1 MAAFKTAVS
10 HLPTQHDALRLRF
23 KQTESGWQQWLDEN
37 VTPALSNV
45 EVTVPTT
52 IHNLSTL
59 PFTKQEDAMTT
70 EAGKLA
76 ASLDLENGPIMH
88 VALFQ
93 RGAAQ
98 PVRLFVTVHHLAI
111 DGVSWRPLLEDL
123 ETAYNQ
129 IRSNQP
135 VSLPPKS
142 SSVKQWSEKLVDWAG
157 METAVSTT
165 PHWQTNSTSSILFN
179 TDGANNTSDTHTVSV
194 KLNAD
199 ETRALLQDVPNAY
212 NTNINDALLTAAALA
227 VENASTEPS
236 RSGRLSLTLEGH
248 GREEEVI
255 GNVDVSRTVGW
266 FTTHAPVHL
275 DTPNS
280 DPGAAIKS
288 VKEQLRQLPHKGLS
302 YGTLRYLTPKS
313 PISNLQSP
321 EILFNYLGQFERS
334 LPPSELFK
342 LVRPLQADI
351 SPRNQRTHTLDINA
365 VVMAN
370 QLHID
375 WTFSPQRI
383 AIADVQTLANRFISE
398 LRGVID
404 HCTSVETT
412 ESTLSDF
419 DLVDFDTDTFDQ
431 LADMLSLGD

>member
-1 MAAFKTAVS
+1 M
-10 HLPTQHDALRLRF
+10 
-23 KQTESGWQQWLDEN
+23 
-37 VTPALSNV
+37 
-45 EVTVPTT
+45 TVPTT

-76 ASLDLENGPIMH
+76 ASLDLENGPILH

-93 RGAAQ
+93 RGSAQ

-135 VSLPPKS
+135 VALPPKS
-142 SSVKQWSEKLVDWAG
+142 SSFKQWSEKLVDWAK
-157 METAVSTT
+157 TAVSTT
-165 PHWQTNSTSSILFN
+165 PHWQTDSSSSIPFN
-179 TDGANNTSDTHTVSV
+179 ANGANNVSNTHTVSV

-227 VENASTEPS
+227 LGEA
-236 RSGRLSLTLEGH
+236 RLSLTLEGH
-248 GREEEVI
+248 GREDEVV
-255 GNVDVSRTVGW
+255 GNVDSSRTVGW

-275 DTPNS
+275 DTSNS

-302 YGTLRYLTPKS
+302 YGARRYLTKNS
-313 PISNLQSP
+313 PLAPHDSP
-321 EILFNYLGQFERS
+321 QILFNYLGQFERS

-365 VVMAN
+365 VVMAD

-383 AIADVQTLANRFISE
+383 TIADVQTLANRFISE

-431 LADMLSLGD
+431 LADMLSLSD